1 MVQGHQNRFKD
12 LGFIRRL
19 SHNNGIS
26 EIQFLQQDALEGHK
40 SFRNELE
47 DLTVKL
53 QQLISGLWVE
63 TQNQNL
69 TVRGQIPFY
78 RTLISC
84 KRPKVL
90 TPSVWKRIWVRSI
103 WKISGMKC
111 ISKRSWQNRQVL
123 WWNCRSWGLSQERRT
138 KRYLYC
144 RG

>member
-1 MVQGHQNRFKD
+1 MVRGHQNRFKD

-69 TVRGQIPFY
+69 TVRGQIPF
-78 RTLISC
+78 
-84 KRPKVL
+84 
-90 TPSVWKRIWVRSI
+90 
-103 WKISGMKC
+103 
-111 ISKRSWQNRQVL
+111 
-123 WWNCRSWGLSQERRT
+123 
-138 KRYLYC
+138 
-144 RG
+144 